1 MNLIEKVKGIRKLK
15 KDLIPTCGDEISST
29 IIRAQISG
37 IDQVLAIMEPADLNY
52 ESDGDADGFPVY
64 DIAQCPNCEYE
75 FEEGCVPWGA
85 PFCPNCG
92 QPLKWE
98 EEGEGE

>member
-1 MNLIEKVKGIRKLK
+1 MMNIIEKIKNLRQMKT
-15 KDLIPTCGDEISST
+15 DLLPTCGDKTSETIKRAEI
-29 IIRAQISG
+29 QG
-37 IDQVLAIMEPADLNY
+37 IDQVMLILEPQKLNY

-64 DIAQCPNCEYE
+64 DIARRPNCEYE

-85 PFCPNCG
+85 QFCPNCG

-98 EEGEGE
+98 AEK